1 MRYLIDTS
9 MSSQSVTTRED
20 KILKSQFVTSSWG
33 GQRYLPYAFTEQTF
47 LKDFLK
53 EKHAEL
59 TERQR
64 DIVLLVA
71 DNFLITNADLG
82 KRLRVSDRTIRTD
95 TSILQEAGILLRRN
109 GRKRGQW
116 QIVLPNGK

>member
-1 MRYLIDTS
+1 MHA
-9 MSSQSVTTRED
+9 SSREETTLR
-20 KILKSQFVTSSWG
+20 L
-33 GQRYLPYAFTEQTF
+33 TESEKTF

-59 TERQR
+59 AEKQR
-64 DIVLLVA
+64 DIVLLIA
-71 DNFLITNADLG
+71 NNFLITNADLG

-109 GRKRGQW
+109 GGKRGQW

>member
-1 MRYLIDTS
+1 MQTENTLPKLEDNLQINFTELTFS
-9 MSSQSVTTRED
+9 GMHASSQEETALR
-20 KILKSQFVTSSWG
+20 L
-33 GQRYLPYAFTEQTF
+33 TESEKNF

-64 DIVLLVA
+64 DILLLIA

-82 KRLRVSDRTIRTD
+82 KRLRVSDRTIRTEI
-95 TSILQEAGILLRRN
+95 SVLQKAGILLRQN

-116 QIVLPNGK
+116 KIVLPKC